1 MLCALSMELPS
12 KTQEYNY
19 ANILSQIVLI
29 ITYLSTMI
37 LAVGESGGAGADK
50 VEYTMLGLQA
60 GMMVYLIYISSTK
73 LYEMVRRG
81 AWGTRHC

>member
-1 MLCALSMELPS
+1 MPITRLECRVPKITNSDAGPRPT
-12 KTQEYNY
+12 TQ
-19 ANILSQIVLI
+19 
-29 ITYLSTMI
+29 
-37 LAVGESGGAGADK
+37 G
-50 VEYTMLGLQA
+50 